1 VDIQNIIHRLKE
13 RFPGVALEEKT
24 FRGETT
30 VTVPKGQILGIGR
43 FLASEPELAFR
54 MLTDLFGI
62 DHHPR
67 TPRFGVVYQLYSM
80 KQNLR
85 LRLKVR
91 LGEGEAAP
99 SVVSVWKAAD
109 WLEREAYDLF
119 GIPFE
124 NHPDL
129 RRILLW
135 EGFEGHP
142 LRKDFPLEGPD
153 FDNPV
158 LPEA

>member
-1 VDIQNIIHRLKE
+1 MDTQYIIRRLNE
-13 RFPGVALEEKT
+13 RFPGVVLEEKT

-30 VTVPKGQILGIGR
+30 VAVPKGQILDIGR
-43 FLASEPELAFR
+43 FLASDPELAFR

-67 TPRFGVVYQLYSM
+67 KPRFGVVYQLYSM

-85 LRLKVR
+85 LRVKVR